1 MLIEIAGRNA
11 AVEFPDNMDHEHI
24 RRVLAENFPAQN
36 EEQLASSPGGTLNEP
51 PGGEAPQYDPGM
63 ALSEIPDPPDEW
75 PNYEAG
81 PSRPAPPPKPPVP
94 GQSKTTAPAAPAGT
108 PPPSILTDKPFS
120 IVQQGQRIRS
130 VGEAPPSVLTRE
142 QQGIIQQGLIDTKE
156 QDPPTFMERMK
167 DAFLTLSG
175 PLGAASEAYVGQTD
189 VRPVMSSVKQSAQSY
204 EAVTALARGLIAWPV
219 SKAVAGLTMLAYQT
233 PEVRNAPSMQR
244 FTSAGELARHVE
256 EGVAEAITMPPA
268 DEKARNVY
276 ETAGQVLG
284 VPFLPAIWV
293 GERIGNLTNPTLG
306 YTVGSAL
313 EVLTPMLIHS
323 GIKNAVRFG
332 EIYRFVKD
340 GKDLPSHL
348 QAVVDSM
355 ELKERDAYVE
365 AVEAIRMEDP
375 ATVKAEFSK
384 AGIPV
389 EATEKFL
396 RDISDIPTERPYNAP
411 IPETRTPVSPAADKA
426 VSAITQETARPDFW
440 QGLRERKTIEEQI
453 DFARLEAARYPSG
466 KTFAEAIGEVRGD
479 PTGNWK
485 AIFGDEVRSARDF
498 WKLNR
503 KLTTE
508 KELRQALA
516 DDPAFVREESLDRV
530 IRTAEDDIIGIKEE
544 LYEAGYGK
552 AEVNRIIREAEAAV
566 RDQIAGT
573 EKTAA
578 GQSLEERIRELTGEE
593 TPLRVPE
600 PELASDTLIN
610 TYAAEIGLQ
619 IGEHP
624 LGRTRGLSI
633 EDVKAEMPV
642 NREKARFSF
651 EDAEQEFAF
660 RQSQGAPKKPI
671 LDTLKEYATALR
683 DDFTRAF
690 RSVPNTGEFAQFQFD
705 LLRLKKQKSISSYNA
720 IQAIRGITDKL
731 DSYTMDLFTR
741 KVILEDF
748 KYTHFEQKKNV
759 AFGFGSSSI
768 PKEISRIDAEI
779 AKHPEVQAAL
789 ARRKTMWDALR
800 KDYADLRAYF
810 GDDVTPLLK
819 NENYFR
825 HQVLD
830 YAQVKDIITGERL
843 DVPTQR
849 GFLKKR
855 TGDESRINT
864 NYLEAEYDV
873 MSQVMQDIATM
884 QVLKAIDK
892 HYNIAEKI
900 REEAKAKKAK
910 DWHDEIPE
918 GYTTWQPIEGSNFY
932 MADSIPAK
940 MAEALRNGTLAEIG
954 ITAND
959 LRQILS
965 VGNRRL
971 EFVVKNEIAQALD
984 TFGERTEEPI
994 LFKGIRKS
1002 LNAWKIWTLI
1012 NPRRVFKYNMR
1023 NLSGDAD
1030 VMVAGNPS
1038 GFRRAPRAMQE
1049 LYEVFFHDKPM
1060 TGELKEWFN
1069 RGGMDSTLQVQELGD
1084 VNALAMFKKL
1094 SDEHGG
1100 LMGIPAKGWKAY
1112 WKAARMT
1119 TDFREA
1125 ILRYANYLDYL
1136 EQIEKDGK
1144 PRNYGASRRAE
1155 IDALTDPR
1163 DKAFWLSNDLLGAY
1177 DRVSVA
1183 GQALRKY
1190 LVPFY
1195 SFKEVNFKRYI
1206 QLAKN
1211 AAEDGMNAQ
1220 AVGYRILGPA
1230 ALHTAPRVA
1239 YKIGSFVMKAS
1250 AMWAAFQA
1258 WNYTFFPDEERSLS
1272 LDESSRAHLILGRDD
1287 NGKIIYF
1294 NRLGSA
1300 GDFLEWFG
1308 LDDSWKYVDNWMK
1321 GRMTLSEIA
1330 RDMAKSPINVM
1341 VQGINPFMK
1350 LGAEELMGRSLF
1362 PNVFKPAMIRDRG
1375 FHLAR
1380 AFALENE
1387 YKAAMGIP
1395 SEGYANTMSAFVY
1408 YKTDS
1413 GQVAY
1418 GEIQELKHEFLKKLG
1433 KGFEGF
1439 ILTPRSQALYNLKL
1453 ALRYGDE
1460 EGFVRYATEY
1470 EQHGGTPQGLEKS
1483 LAMMEP
1489 LAGLKPAEG
1498 AEFIKRLSADE
1509 RDKLLKAYDFYET
1522 VLLGNK
1528 IKRKR
1533 K

>member
-1 MLIEIAGRNA
+1 MIVEIEGRNA
-11 AVEFPDNMDHEHI
+11 AVEFPDDMDREHI
-24 RRVLAENFPAQN
+24 QRVLAQNFPVEDQ
-36 EEQLASSPGGTLNEP
+36 S
-51 PGGEAPQYDPGM
+51 EAGPFEGDQYDPGM
-63 ALSEIPDPPDEW
+63 ALSDIPNPPEEW
-75 PNYEAG
+75 PNYEGGLNRPTPPA
-81 PSRPAPPPKPPVP
+81 RPATTK
-94 GQSKTTAPAAPAGT
+94 QTAPQAVVDKGLV
-108 PPPSILTDKPFS
+108 PSILTEKPFS
-120 IVQQGQRIRS
+120 VIQQGQRIKS
-130 VGEAPPSVLTRE
+130 VGEAPPSVLTKD
-142 QQGIIQQGLIDTKE
+142 QQGTLQQGFIDTRVPA
-156 QDPPTFMERMK
+156 PPSFMDRAK

-175 PLGAASEAYVGQTD
+175 PIGAASEAYVGQTD
-189 VRPVMSSVKQSAQSY
+189 TEPVMSTVTPSAQSY
-204 EAVTALARGLIAWPV
+204 EALAALARGLIAWPV
-219 SKAVAGLTMLAYQT
+219 SKTVGGMTWLVGHA
-233 PEVRNAPSMQR
+233 PELKSRYSP
-244 FTSAGELARHVE
+244 GELAKK
-256 EGVAEAITMPPA
+256 AEQGISDIITAPPE
-268 DEKARNVY
+268 DEKARNVF

-284 VPFLPAIWV
+284 VPFLPAIFI
-293 GERIGNLTNPTLG
+293 GEKIGETNPTLG
-306 YTVGSAL
+306 YAVGSAL
-313 EVLTPMLIHS
+313 EIITPMLIHT
-323 GIKNAVRFG
+323 GIKNAIRFG

-340 GKDLPSHL
+340 GKELPSHL
-348 QAVVDSM
+348 QAVVDNM
-355 ELKERDAYVE
+355 EMKERDAYI
-365 AVEAIRMEDP
+365 EAIEQVRMEDP
-375 ATVKAEFSK
+375 ATVKAEFRK
-384 AGIPV
+384 AGIPEV
-389 EATEKFL
+389 VTEKFL
-396 RDISDIPTERPYNAP
+396 DEIKDTVPSEIPYNAP
-411 IPETRTPVSPAADKA
+411 ADNTRTVTLPEAEITL
-426 VSAITQETARPDFW
+426 SAITQDTARPDFW
-440 QGLRERKTIEEQI
+440 QTVHGQKTIEAQI
-453 DFARLEAARYPSG
+453 DHARSQAISYKSG
-466 KTFAEAIGEVRGD
+466 KDFAEAIGEIRGD

-485 AIFGDEVRSARDF
+485 ALFGDEIRSARDF

-508 KELRQALA
+508 KEFREVIT
-516 DDPAFVREESLDRV
+516 DDPLFTKEESLERIV
-530 IRTAEDDIIGIKEE
+530 KTAEDDIIGLKEE
-544 LYEAGYGK
+544 LYEEGYSRTDI
-552 AEVNRIIREAEAAV
+552 ERIIRETEKAQ
-566 RDQIAGT
+566 RDKVAGT
-573 EKTAA
+573 EAA
-578 GQSLEERIRELTGEE
+578 QGTENLESHINELTATE
-593 TPLRVPE
+593 TPLRTPE
-600 PELASDTLIN
+600 PDLKSDTVIN
-610 TYAAEIGLQ
+610 TFAAEIGKQ
-619 IGEHP
+619 IGDQP
-624 LGRTRGLSI
+624 IGRARGLSI
-633 EDVKAEMPV
+633 EEVKTVPV
-642 NREKARFSF
+642 NKEKTRFSF
-651 EDAEQEFAF
+651 EDAEQEVAF
-660 RQSQGAPKKPI
+660 RQSQGMPKQPI
-671 LDTLKEYATALR
+671 LETLKEYATALK

-690 RSVPNTGEFAQFQFD
+690 KSVPNTGEFAQFQFD

-731 DSYTMDLFTR
+731 DTYTMDLFTR
-741 KVILEDF
+741 KVILDDF

-768 PKEISRIDAEI
+768 MKELQRIDMEI
-779 AKHPEVQAAL
+779 AKHPEVKAAL
-789 ARRKTMWDALR
+789 DRRKAIWDALR
-800 KDYADLRAYF
+800 ADYADLRAYF

-830 YAQVKDIITGERL
+830 YAQVKDLVTGERL

-849 GFLKKR
+849 GFLQKR
-855 TGDESRINT
+855 SSNEARINT

-873 MSQVMQDIATM
+873 MSQVMQDVATM
-884 QVLKAIDK
+884 QVLKSVDA

-900 REEAKAKKAK
+900 REQAKAKKAR

-940 MAEALRNGTLAEIG
+940 MAEALRDGTLAEIG

-959 LRQILS
+959 LRQVLS
-965 VGNRRL
+965 LGSKKL
-971 EFVVKNEIAQALD
+971 EFVVKEEIARALD
-984 TFGERTEEPI
+984 TFGERADEPI
-994 LFKGIRKS
+994 LFKGIRKT

-1038 GFRRAPRAMQE
+1038 GFKKAPKAMQD
-1049 LYEVFFHDKPM
+1049 LYEIFYHDKPM
-1060 TGELKEWFN
+1060 TGEIKEWFN

-1084 VNALAMFKKL
+1084 VNSLAMFKKL

-1100 LMGIPAKGWKAY
+1100 LMGIPNQAWKSY

-1144 PRNYGASRRAE
+1144 PKNYGASRREE
-1155 IDALTDPR
+1155 IDALKDPR

-1211 AAEDGMNAQ
+1211 AAEDGQNAQ
-1220 AVGYRILGPA
+1220 TAGYRVLGSA
-1230 ALHTAPRVA
+1230 ALSAAPRVA
-1239 YKIGSFVMKAS
+1239 YKVGSFLMKAS
-1250 AMWAAFQA
+1250 AMWAAFQV
-1258 WNYTFFPDEERSLS
+1258 WNYTMFPDEERELS
-1272 LDESSRAHLILGRDD
+1272 IDEASRAHLILGRDD

-1294 NRLGSA
+1294 NRLGSM

-1308 LDDSWKYVDNWMK
+1308 LDDSAKYVDNWMK
-1321 GRMTLSEIA
+1321 GRMTLSDIA
-1330 RDMAKSPINVM
+1330 KDMAKSPINVM
-1341 VQGINPFMK
+1341 VQGVNPFMK

-1433 KGFEGF
+1433 KGYEGF

-1470 EQHGGTPQGLEKS
+1470 EQHGGTPQGLDKS

-1489 LAGLKPAEG
+1489 LAGLKPQEA
-1498 AEFIKRLSADE
+1498 AEFIKGLSADE
-1509 RDKLLKAYDFYET
+1509 RDKLLKSYDFYET

-1528 IKRKR
+1528 IKRKGRR